1 MRIYDEF
8 CAAVTAQVHNA
19 TPQEKAAI
27 RQELAEHLEDHAAYL
42 TEEHGLSPEEAS
54 EAAIAAMGDPKE
66 IGRELGKKYPA
77 WPNKAAAIMKILIAI
92 LCILL
97 VYSIWYHDVSP
108 IDNLAARIA
117 PSSVVFWPS
126 KEYHAT
132 QSVIF
137 RPNEEFQAAQTVDYR
152 WTLNGQV
159 FYVYR
164 ISRTTDLNDEP
175 IVWMWICNYNENPFR
190 RHADAA
196 MRQLQ
201 FRLENG
207 AETQYF
213 RLGGQSNSGACYAI
227 YEVSV
232 TPEDTVLTICLRN
245 ESNGFSVDI
254 PLPESEVQP

>member
-97 VYSIWYHDVSP
+97 VYSIWYHDVLP

-117 PSSVVFWPS
+117 PASVESWP
-126 KEYHAT
+126 E
-132 QSVIF
+132 
-137 RPNEEFQAAQTVDYR
+137 EEFQAAQTVDYR

-190 RHADAA
+190 RNAYAA
-196 MRQLQ
+196 IQQLQ

-207 AETQYF
+207 TETQHF
-213 RLGGQSNSGACYAI
+213 SPGSLSISGACYAV

-232 TPEDTVLTICLRN
+232 TPEDTVLTICLGN
-245 ESNGFSVDI
+245 ENSGFSVDI